1 MIVDGNNVI
10 SHYLKNSLP
19 LAAGKIGVTELNLLY
34 CYYKIKEGGTL
45 LPHLK
50 HEAENI
56 AGLYP
61 YTEETV
67 IQFAEQFLS
76 LLPNIDLIP
85 IWNRVI
91 PQFEDFILKTYC
103 PNSFKTTL
111 EQLEPYFDEKPWTRY
126 LKDKKVLVFSPF
138 KESIDENFKNLNNIW
153 QNKIENN
160 FELKTYK
167 YPFAIPIDKHV
178 DINLTSHDT
187 YKKYL
192 EILHKEDFDVGI
204 FGTGY
209 TSLLFTLECKKLK
222 KAGIHLGGSTQILFG
237 IKGQRWKEIER
248 FKNIFNTYWTE
259 PKDSE
264 RPFKLSLV
272 EDGCY
277 W

>member
-61 YTEETV
+61 YTKETV

-103 PNSFKTTL
+103 PNSFKTTH

-167 YPFAIPIDKHV
+167 YPFAIPIDKYV
-178 DINLTSHDT
+178 DTTLTSHDT

-209 TSLLFTLECKKLK
+209 TSLLFTLECKRLK

-248 FKNIFNTYWTE
+248 FKNIFNEYWTE
-259 PKDSE
+259 PKASE
-264 RPFKLSLV
+264 RPSKLSLV